1 MSNPLHRLQCP
12 RAGVATISAWLPRL
26 HPHAALR
33 RLQRASH
40 VCDAAPL
47 PASQVDPRHF
57 AVLAQWH
64 RGYTMETVL
73 TELRKEMASHHNRRL
88 NQPAEGTNY

>member
-1 MSNPLHRLQCP
+1 M
-12 RAGVATISAWLPRL
+12 
-26 HPHAALR
+26 LR
-33 RLQRASH
+33 S
-40 VCDAAPL
+40 P
-47 PASQVDPRHF
+47 QVDPRHF

>member
-1 MSNPLHRLQCP
+1 M
-12 RAGVATISAWLPRL
+12 VFETDILPC
-26 HPHAALR
+26 AL
-33 RLQRASH
+33 
-40 VCDAAPL
+40 
-47 PASQVDPRHF
+47 QVDPRHF

-88 NQPAEGTNY
+88 NQPAEGTTY